1 LKMKPVLSIVSDMD
15 SDSYNPDDMIA
26 ALATPWGQSA
36 LAVIRITGEGSIEA
50 AAGLVDK
57 PEKLTKAPGY
67 SLITVSL
74 LHPVSGE
81 GLDKAMAAVFRK
93 PRSYTGQD
101 SLELYLHGSLPGI
114 RWVMDGLRSLG
125 FRDAS
130 PGEFTLRAFLNRKID
145 LTRAEAVHEIV
156 TSKSLKGQTLALH
169 RLAGGIEERV
179 REAQTSLAGVVAA
192 AELQLDYP
200 EEEIEVQGLR
210 EYLETVE
217 LQKKRLEALSAT
229 FKVGKIFQ
237 EGVRAAIAGRTNA
250 GKSALFNLLLREDR
264 SIVSDFH
271 GTTRDYI
278 ESWITVEGI
287 PISIF
292 DTAGLRE
299 AKHPVEAEGIKR
311 SEKVIGAAHIVLY
324 VVDGT
329 AGLSPEDEQ
338 LLSEY
343 AGREN
348 CIRIWNKIDLLPPPA
363 PDGFIPLSTVTGE
376 GFQELEQAIV
386 HASLGKGGGTQEL
399 VIDSARQKDL
409 LDKAAAALAQVI
421 NGIENEMPVD
431 AVAVDLKEAMDGLGE
446 ITGEITSADI
456 LNIMFSK
463 FCVGK

>member
-1 LKMKPVLSIVSDMD
+1 MNPVLSIVSGMD
-15 SDSYNPDDMIA
+15 DDSYNPDDMIA

-36 LAVIRITGEGSIEA
+36 LAVIRITGEGCIEA
-50 AAGLVDK
+50 AAKLFPK
-57 PEKLTKAPGY
+57 PEKIIEAPGY
-67 SLITVSL
+67 TLVHAAL
-74 LHPVSGE
+74 AHPVSGE
-81 GLDKAMAAVFRK
+81 GLDQVMAAVFRGPK
-93 PRSYTGQD
+93 SYTGQD

-114 RWVMDGLRSLG
+114 NWVMDGLRSVG

-169 RLAGGIEERV
+169 RLSGGIEERI
-179 REAQTSLAGVVAA
+179 RKTQGALAEVMAA

-200 EEEIEVQGLR
+200 EDEIEVQGLVQ
-210 EYLETVE
+210 YLETLE
-217 LQKKRLEALSAT
+217 LQKNGLEDLSAT
-229 FKVGKIFQ
+229 FKVGKIYQ

-287 PISIF
+287 PISVF

-299 AKHPVEAEGIKR
+299 ADHPVEAEGIRR

-324 VVDGT
+324 VVDGM
-329 AGLSPEDEQ
+329 AGLSRDDED
-338 LLSEY
+338 LLTEY
-343 AGREN
+343 NDKGN
-348 CIRIWNKIDLLPPPA
+348 CIRIWNKIDLHPEPA
-363 PDGFIPLSTVTGE
+363 PEGFICLSTVTGE
-376 GFQELEQAIV
+376 GFKELEQAIV
-386 HASLGKGGGTQEL
+386 HAALGKDIGNQEL
-399 VIDSARQKDL
+399 AIDSARQKDL
-409 LDKAAAALAQVI
+409 LDNGAAALSQAI
-421 NGIENEMPVD
+421 EGIRDEMPVD
-431 AVAVDLKEAMDGLGE
+431 AVAVDIKEALDSLGE
-446 ITGEITSADI
+446 ITGDITSADI